1 MFCTAWSLSA
11 KSVFAQTS
19 EPDDSPEIQTVLFK
33 ITKSD
38 SQYVSWIFGT
48 HHAFGKSF
56 FDSLAIAEHALV
68 SSEIFIQENINIRGR
83 RIFDIINSRV
93 VTTKWSKYMSKK
105 DEAYARNL
113 LSRSQI
119 DFDKITPT
127 ELSAFLNRIY
137 KNENC
142 KSKEKDDPAL
152 SLDDYMG
159 SLAAANE
166 LKIIGLESTEEQLEI
181 INKDVEDMPVKM
193 HKKRLKTLI
202 KNIVSGNTNDCGEIG
217 KYAEMKYDL
226 QRDHPCTN
234 TLVLTYRNNKWM
246 DQIAGYLDSNNCFIA
261 VGLSHL
267 MFECGLLNQ
276 LEIMGYTI
284 TPVPLK

>member
-19 EPDDSPEIQTVLFK
+19 ETDDPPEIQTVLFK

-38 SQYVSWIFGT
+38 SPYVSWVFGT

-56 FDSLAIAEHALV
+56 FDSLATAECALL
-68 SSEIFIQENINIRGR
+68 SSDIFIKESIKSRG
-83 RIFDIINSRV
+83 IYDIINSRE
-93 VTTKWSKYMSKK
+93 VTTDWSKYLNKK
-105 DEAYARNL
+105 DKAYARNL
-113 LSRSQI
+113 LSKSQT
-119 DFDKITPT
+119 DFDKLTPT
-127 ELSAFLNRIY
+127 ELYSFLNRIY
-137 KNENC
+137 KNKIC
-142 KSKEKDDPAL
+142 KTKEKEDPAL

-159 SLAAANE
+159 SLAAANKI
-166 LKIIGLESTEEQLEI
+166 KIIGLESTEEQLEI
-181 INKDVEDMPVKM
+181 INKNVKGLPVNT
-193 HKKRLKTLI
+193 HKKRLKKLI
-202 KNIVSGNTNDCGEIG
+202 ENIVSGNTDDCGEIG

-226 QRDHPCTN
+226 QRDRPCPN
-234 TLVLTYRNNKWM
+234 TLLLTDRNSKWI
-246 DQIAGYLDSNNCFIA
+246 DQITRYLDTNNCFIA